1 MTPDFVE
8 KRDVD
13 LDEWTETRTTGFER
27 RAGADEDDVVPP
39 VMGRKRFCV
48 DCGSPVPDGVKN
60 CPSCGREQ

>member
-13 LDEWTETRTTGFER
+13 FDEWGEMRTSSSER
-27 RAGADEDDVVPP
+27 RVSEDEDDVLPQ
-39 VMGRKRFCV
+39 MTGRKRFCV
-48 DCGSPVPDGVKN
+48 DCGQPVPDGVKN